1 MHPPQGHGACQYPH
15 TFLDGQVR
23 ETVVP
28 SSWVLMT
35 SRQPSPDRAEV
46 GWPAAVP
53 HWRWSLRAG
62 TGLALCPL
70 TRHPAWLKS
79 SDGV

>member
-1 MHPPQGHGACQYPH
+1 MHPPKATEPVSTPN

-28 SSWVLMT
+28 SSWALMT

-53 HWRWSLRAG
+53 H
-62 TGLALCPL
+62 
-70 TRHPAWLKS
+70 
-79 SDGV
+79 